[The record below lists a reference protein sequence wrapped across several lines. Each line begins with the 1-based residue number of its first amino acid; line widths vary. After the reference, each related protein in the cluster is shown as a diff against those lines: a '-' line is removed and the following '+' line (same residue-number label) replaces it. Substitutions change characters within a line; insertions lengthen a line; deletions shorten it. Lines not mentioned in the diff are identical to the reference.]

1 MVTKAL
7 NAPYPFNDDEVAA
20 NLPGYQSF
28 LAHSFIGKA
37 QRDSERAKRRQA
49 AARKKSRRKA

>member
-20 NLPGYQSF
+20 NLPGYQTF

-37 QRDSERAKRRQA
+37 RRDSERAKKQQA
-49 AARKKSRRKA
+49 QARKKSRKTA